1 MKTRLSLI
9 LSLIAI
15 FMISAGNTTLLAQ
28 ISQQRGKRAAVS
40 FHFDVGKATDD
51 PIALISASG
60 EYSLFDRFSLGGGVA
75 YLDGYAPLQ
84 KGSIEV
90 YGKGYALNKPFDV
103 FGQAGIAFY
112 SGGNTPVFKG
122 GVEWQTH
129 GMLYLGANVGML
141 LETTHNGY
149 MAGAFVGLRFLR

>member
-1 MKTRLSLI
+1 MKTRLSTI
-9 LSLIAI
+9 LCLIAI
-15 FMISAGNTTLLAQ
+15 LFVTAGNASLSAQ
-28 ISQQRGKRAAVS
+28 ISQERGKRVAVS
-40 FHFDVGKATDD
+40 FHFDAGKATDD
-51 PIALISASG
+51 PVALISASG
-60 EYSLFDRFSLGGGVA
+60 EYSLFDRFSLGGGIA

-84 KGSIEV
+84 KGSVEL

-112 SGGNTPVFKG
+112 GGGNTPVFKG

-149 MAGAFVGLRFLR
+149 VAGAFVGLRFLR